1 VALWLGMS
9 WTVVKE
15 IFKENLRK
23 RLEIGAWENHEAG
36 VDPPRSPHFL
46 FDLNVSC
53 EPRGVGALRG
63 SP

>member
-23 RLEIGAWENHEAG
+23 RLEIGAWENHQA
-36 VDPPRSPHFL
+36 
-46 FDLNVSC
+46 
-53 EPRGVGALRG
+53 
-63 SP
+63 